1 MTVHAE
7 IARRELRFEMQMH
20 GIHWAQNALGVLAC
34 IDALGLSV
42 DDAAARLASCPTP
55 KGRGG
60 RLSGRY
66 QDCKVTLIDD
76 SYNAS
81 PASMVAAFDSM
92 TATAPTIMIL
102 SEMRELG
109 DATATEH
116 AALMP
121 HINGLSPRLVIAL
134 GSAMHDA
141 LGGLDDAIATIAA
154 PRYKSCGAE
163 FSKMPL
169 KMVTSSLSK
178 DHLGRGHGAFA
189 MPFVPVSKPHHH
201 PKHHHKM
208 EGTAMLPDLLV
219 PLSDHFQPF
228 NLFRYITFRT
238 GGATITALL
247 IALIC
252 GPAFIRWL
260 KTHQTA
266 GQPIRDDGPQSHLL
280 TKIGTPTM
288 GGLLILIAFAISTLL
303 WMPLSNPYL
312 WPVLL
317 ISLSFGAIGCLDDWM
332 KLRKRSHNGM
342 SARMK
347 MLLQLVIAFFTTL
360 IFIELS
366 PEQLR
371 YGVAVPFF
379 KDTLFAMGIF
389 YVPFAMMVIV
399 GASNAV
405 NLTDGLD
412 GLAIV
417 PVMIVAGCFA
427 LIAYLAGNYNFAT
440 YLQINFVPGTGDLA
454 VMCGALI
461 GAGLGFLWFNAPP
474 ARVFMGD
481 TGSLALGGTLGAIAV
496 ATRHELVLA
505 ITGGL
510 FVVETL
516 SVILQVASFKLTG
529 KRIFLM
535 APLHHHFEKKGWAEP
550 TIVIRFWIIAVVLA
564 VAGLSSLKLR

>member
-1 MTVHAE
+1 
-7 IARRELRFEMQMH
+7 
-20 GIHWAQNALGVLAC
+20 
-34 IDALGLSV
+34 
-42 DDAAARLASCPTP
+42 
-55 KGRGG
+55 
-60 RLSGRY
+60 
-66 QDCKVTLIDD
+66 
-76 SYNAS
+76 
-81 PASMVAAFDSM
+81 
-92 TATAPTIMIL
+92 
-102 SEMRELG
+102 
-109 DATATEH
+109 
-116 AALMP
+116 
-121 HINGLSPRLVIAL
+121 
-134 GSAMHDA
+134 
-141 LGGLDDAIATIAA
+141 
-154 PRYKSCGAE
+154 
-163 FSKMPL
+163 
-169 KMVTSSLSK
+169 
-178 DHLGRGHGAFA
+178 
-189 MPFVPVSKPHHH
+189 
-201 PKHHHKM
+201 
-208 EGTAMLPDLLV
+208 MLPDLLV
-219 PLSDHFQPF
+219 PLADQHQIF

-247 IALIC
+247 ISLLC

-260 KTHQTA
+260 KTHQA
-266 GQPIRDDGPQSHLL
+266 NGQPIRDDGPESHLL

-288 GGLLILIAFAISTLL
+288 GGLLILIAFVASTLL
-303 WMPLSNPYL
+303 WMPLSNAYL

-317 ISLSFGAIGCLDDWM
+317 VVVSFGAIGSVDDWM
-332 KLRKRSHNGM
+332 KLRRRSHNGM
-342 SARMK
+342 SGRMK
-347 MLLQLVIAFFTTL
+347 MALQLAVGFIATL
-360 IFIELS
+360 AFIQLS
-366 PEQLR
+366 PDELR
-371 YGVAVPFF
+371 YGIAVPFL
-379 KDTLFAMGIF
+379 KDTLISMGIL
-389 YVPFAMMVIV
+389 YVPFAMIVIV

-440 YLQINFVPGTGDLA
+440 YLQINYVPGTGDLA

-481 TGSLALGGTLGAIAV
+481 TGSLALGGGLGAISV

-510 FVVETL
+510 FVVETV

-550 TIVIRFWIIAVVLA
+550 TIVIRFWIISVVLA